1 MAGQGG
7 VPTVG
12 TILLALLLCGLLGIL
27 GQGVRAIVG
36 LKNAG
41 SLNSTT
47 PSEQAEFSLAY
58 LVLSLLIGF
67 IAGILAGIALNL
79 ETIITV
85 DPTNWKL
92 MLGIAGSGYI
102 GADFI
107 ENAMSVV
114 IPATRTAATK
124 APSPPVLAPRRP
136 KILSPGPRRSEGASA
151 LADAMGAICPE
162 ANAAL
167 WVPALISAFEKFDF
181 SNDRRRAAAMGQFL
195 VEAGPALNEIVE
207 DLDYSP
213 ERASQVWPD
222 LFPTPAAAEPYTGDQ
237 RQFADFVYANVNGNG
252 DAASGDGY
260 RFRGRGLIQLTGRD
274 EYAAFARAIG
284 RTAEQAAEFCDTTEG
299 AAFSGCWYLGQQ
311 RLPALGR
318 PMGHRRDHPARQR
331 RRHGGRVAQTAIF
344 GRDGEPPAPIRGDR
358 RLSSKGRNWTWS
370 GASRALSAATSF
382 SELRW
387 GFLRHIA
394 AFLGA

>member
-12 TILLALLLCGLLGIL
+12 TILLALLLCGLLGVL

-58 LVLSLLIGF
+58 LVLSLMIGF

-79 ETIITV
+79 ETIIAV
-85 DPTNWKL
+85 DPSNWKL
-92 MLGIAGSGYI
+92 LLGIAGSGYV

-107 ENAMSVV
+107 ENTMSVV
-114 IPATRTAATK
+114 IPGTKRTAKDATPPPPAGDK
-124 APSPPVLAPRRP
+124 RPEPPVVVRP
-136 KILSPGPRRSEGASA
+136 PEPVVMPPPVVALGGAAA
-151 LADAMGAICPE
+151 LTAAMRGVCPE

-181 SNDRRRAAAMGQFL
+181 SNNRRRAAAMGQFL
-195 VEAGPALNEIVE
+195 AEAGPALNEIVE
-207 DLDYSP
+207 DLYYTPD
-213 ERASQVWPD
+213 RACQVWPA
-222 LFPTPAAAEPYTGDQ
+222 LFPTPAAAEPYCDNQ
-237 RQFADFVYANVNGNG
+237 RRFADFVYAKVNGNG

-274 EYAAFARAIG
+274 EYAAFGQAIG
-284 RTAEQAAEFCDTTEG
+284 RTPEQAAAFCATPEG
-299 AAFSGCWYLGQQ
+299 AALSGCWYLASNGCLPLADQWEIDAITRRVNGDAMEAAGLRREYSDEMVS
-311 RLPALGR
+311 RLR
-318 PMGHRRDHPARQR
+318 
-331 RRHGGRVAQTAIF
+331 
-344 GRDGEPPAPIRGDR
+344 EY
-358 RLSSKGRNWTWS
+358 
-370 GASRALSAATSF
+370 SAA
-382 SELRW
+382 
-387 GFLRHIA
+387 A
-394 AFLGA
+394 

>member
-7 VPTVG
+7 APTVG
-12 TILLALLLCGLLGIL
+12 TILLALLLCGLLGVL

-58 LVLSLLIGF
+58 LVLSLMIGF

-79 ETIITV
+79 ENIITV
-85 DPTNWKL
+85 DPSNWKL
-92 MLGIAGSGYI
+92 MLGIAGSGYV

-107 ENAMSVV
+107 ENTMSVV
-114 IPATRTAATK
+114 IPGTRTAGTK
-124 APSPPVLAPRRP
+124 APPPPVPVRRRP
-136 KILSPGPRRSEGASA
+136 AIVSPAPQPDDGATA
-151 LADAMGAICPE
+151 LAAAMRIVCPE
-162 ANAAL
+162 ANAPL
-167 WVPALISAFEKFDF
+167 WVPPLVSAFEKFDF

-207 DLDYSP
+207 DLYYTPD
-213 ERASQVWPD
+213 RACQVWPA
-222 LFPTPAAAEPYTGDQ
+222 LFPTPAAAEPYCADP

-274 EYAAFARAIG
+274 EYTAFARAIG
-284 RTAEQAAEFCDTTEG
+284 KTAEQAADFCDTTEG
-299 AAFSGCWYLGQQ
+299 AAFSGCWYLASNGCLPLADQWDIDAITRRVNGDAMEAAGLRRQ
-311 RLPALGR
+311 YSDEMVSRL
-318 PMGHRRDHPARQR
+318 RQYAAP
-331 RRHGGRVAQTAIF
+331 VAQ
-344 GRDGEPPAPIRGDR
+344 
-358 RLSSKGRNWTWS
+358 S
-370 GASRALSAATSF
+370 
-382 SELRW
+382 
-387 GFLRHIA
+387 
-394 AFLGA
+394 

>member
-58 LVLSLLIGF
+58 LVLSLMIGF

-79 ETIITV
+79 ENIITV
-85 DPTNWKL
+85 DPSNWKL
-92 MLGIAGSGYI
+92 MLGIAGSGYV

-107 ENAMSVV
+107 ENTMSVV
-114 IPATRTAATK
+114 IPGGKTAATK
-124 APSPPVLAPRRP
+124 PPPPPAVRVPRRP
-136 KILSPGPRRSEGASA
+136 AIISSAPQPHDGARA
-151 LADAMGAICPE
+151 LADAMRSVCPD

-181 SNDRRRAAAMGQFL
+181 SNSRRRAAAMGQFL
-195 VEAGPALNEIVE
+195 VEAGPALNEITE
-207 DLDYSP
+207 DLYYTP
-213 ERASQVWPD
+213 ERACQVWPA
-222 LFPTPAAAEPYTGDQ
+222 LFPTPAAAEPYCGDQ
-237 RQFADFVYANVNGNG
+237 RRFADFVYANVNGNG

-284 RTAEQAAEFCDTTEG
+284 GTAEQAAELCDTTDG
-299 AAFSGCWYLGQQ
+299 AALSGCWYLASNDCLPLADQWDIDAITRRVNGDAMEAAGLRRQYSDEMVS
-311 RLPALGR
+311 RL
-318 PMGHRRDHPARQR
+318 RQYAET
-331 RRHGGRVAQTAIF
+331 VAQ
-344 GRDGEPPAPIRGDR
+344 G
-358 RLSSKGRNWTWS
+358 
-370 GASRALSAATSF
+370 
-382 SELRW
+382 
-387 GFLRHIA
+387 
-394 AFLGA
+394 

>member
-12 TILLALLLCGLLGIL
+12 TILLALLLCGLLGVL

-47 PSEQAEFSLAY
+47 PSEQVEFSLAY
-58 LVLSLLIGF
+58 LVLSLMIGF
-67 IAGILAGIALNL
+67 IAGVLAGIALNL
-79 ETIITV
+79 EDIITV
-85 DPTNWKL
+85 DPSNWKL

-107 ENAMSVV
+107 ENTMSLV
-114 IPATRTAATK
+114 IPGARTSATK
-124 APSPPVLAPRRP
+124 ATVPAVLGPRGP
-136 KILSPGPRRSEGASA
+136 KIISAASQPHEGASA
-151 LADAMGAICPE
+151 LTAAMRSVCPE

-195 VEAGPALNEIVE
+195 VEAGPALNQITE
-207 DLDYSP
+207 DLDYTP
-213 ERASQVWPD
+213 DRACQIWPA
-222 LFPTPAAAEPYTGDQ
+222 LFPTPAAAEPYCADQ

-284 RTAEQAAEFCDTTEG
+284 RTAEQAAELCDTTEG
-299 AAFSGCWYLGQQ
+299 AASSGCWYLASNGCLPLADQWDIDAITRRVNGDAMEAAGLRRQ
-311 RLPALGR
+311 YSDEMVSRL
-318 PMGHRRDHPARQR
+318 RQYAPP
-331 RRHGGRVAQTAIF
+331 VAQ
-344 GRDGEPPAPIRGDR
+344 
-358 RLSSKGRNWTWS
+358 S
-370 GASRALSAATSF
+370 
-382 SELRW
+382 
-387 GFLRHIA
+387 
-394 AFLGA
+394 